1 MPMSNGLLI
10 GISSSCVF
18 HDICSL
24 YTWNRVQ
31 SNFREQNTS
40 LVSHDLL
47 LMVVQRDIRVTMVY
61 LIKNFVIY

>member
-1 MPMSNGLLI
+1 MSYGLLI

-18 HDICSL
+18 HVICPL

-47 LMVVQRDIRVTMVY
+47 LMVVQRDIGVTMVY
-61 LIKNFVIY
+61 LLKNVVV